1 MKAIKDSNTGKW
13 KVDYHYFD
21 WQGNRKRS
29 TKRGF
34 KTKREAEEWGRSF
47 LAQKQAN
54 YTMNFGDFVAVYY
67 EDVEVRLKE
76 HTMINKRYVIDLKVL
91 PYFQNMRL
99 SDIKAS
105 TVRKWQNELIRKG
118 YAETYLKSINN
129 QLSAILNHAVRF
141 YELKSNPCKKAGS
154 MGKSN
159 AEDMQFWT
167 TDEFN
172 NFVEHVMN
180 KQTSYLAFTTLYWT
194 GMRIG
199 ELLALTASDIDTIKQ
214 TISITKSYQR
224 LKKRDVITEPKT
236 PKSKRVISIPSFLVS
251 DFDDYLSGL
260 YDLDKKARIFN
271 VTKGYL
277 TCEMKRGVRESG
289 MKKIRLHDLRHSHSS
304 HLIEL
309 GFTPVAISER
319 LGHEK
324 VETTLN
330 TYVHLY
336 PNKQA
341 EIANKLDKE
350 YNKMVVR

>member
-1 MKAIKDSNTGKW
+1 MKAIKDTKTGKW
-13 KVDYHYFD
+13 KVDYHYLD

-47 LAQKQAN
+47 LAQKQADC
-54 YTMNFGDFVAVYY
+54 TINFGDFVAVYY
-67 EDVEVRLKE
+67 EDIETRIKE
-76 HTMINKRYVIDLKVL
+76 HTMMNKKYIINLKVL
-91 PYFQNMRL
+91 PYFKNMKL

-105 TVRKWQNELIRKG
+105 TIRKWQNELMKQG
-118 YAETYLKSINN
+118 YSETYLKTINN

-141 YELKSNPCKKAGS
+141 YELKSNPCTKAGS

-167 TDEFN
+167 KEEFN
-172 NFVEHVMN
+172 TFIEHVMN
-180 KQTSYLAFTTLYWT
+180 KQLSYLAFTTLYWT
-194 GMRIG
+194 GIRIG
-199 ELLALTASDIDTIKQ
+199 ELLALTASDIDLEKK

-224 LKKRDVITEPKT
+224 LNKRDVITKPKT
-236 PKSKRVISIPSFLVS
+236 PKSIRVISIPSFLVA
-251 DFDDYLSGL
+251 DFEDYLSRI
-260 YDLDKKARIFN
+260 YNLDKEARIFN

-277 TCEMKRGVRESG
+277 TCEMKRGVKESG
-289 MKKIRLHDLRHSHSS
+289 VKKIRLHDLRHSHSS

-309 GFTPVAISER
+309 GFTPVAIAER
-319 LGHEK
+319 LGHER

-341 EIANKLDKE
+341 EIANRLDQE
-350 YNKMVVR
+350 YHEEVS